1 MASDL
6 VKLCFSTSDCE
17 KMLTGGVHLGSNTSD
32 PKMRQYIFK
41 RKPDGAHILNI
52 QKTQEKITLAAR
64 MICAIENP
72 ADVMV
77 MSARPYGTRA
87 VLKFGMYTG
96 ATPIAGRLTPGTFTN
111 QCQNKFS
118 EPRLLVITDP
128 RTDHQALVEA
138 AYVNIPTIA
147 LCNADSPLKYVD
159 LAIPCNNRSQNSI
172 GLVWW
177 LLCREVLR
185 MRGTEARGTEW
196 SVLPDLFIYRDPTE
210 NEEEKEAARTDAVQ
224 PAKEGFQPD
233 WAAEASVA
241 VSDTQKQWAT
251 ESVPAV
257 APPATEDWSTDTGSW
272 APPGVPAAAAAAP
285 MAAAAAPAPAAAPVA
300 EWGGTTENWG

>member
-1 MASDL
+1 M
-6 VKLCFSTSDCE
+6 KLCFSTSDCE
-17 KMLTGGVHLGSNTSD
+17 KMLTAGVHLGSSTSD
-32 PKMRQYIFK
+32 PKMRTYIFK
-41 RKPDGAHILNI
+41 RKPDGGHILNI
-52 QKTQEKITLAAR
+52 QKTMEKITLAAR

-111 QCQNKFS
+111 QCQSKFS

-159 LAIPCNNRSQNSI
+159 VAIPCNNRSQNSI

-177 LLCREVLR
+177 FLCREVLR

-196 SVLPDLFIYRDPTE
+196 GVLPDLFIYRDQNE
-210 NEEEKEAARTDAVQ
+210 AEEEKETAQAETVQ

-233 WAAEASVA
+233 WAAEA
-241 VSDTQKQWAT
+241 T
-251 ESVPAV
+251 PAV
-257 APPATEDWSTDTGSW
+257 EATKQQWSAEPTPAAAPAATEDWSTDTGSW
-272 APPGVPAAAAAAP
+272 APAAPAAAPAAAAP
-285 MAAAAAPAPAAAPVA
+285 MAATAPAVAAPVT
-300 EWGGTTENWG
+300 EWGGTGENWG